1 MIGIEILIGLII
13 IAGLVA
19 LETKT
24 LKTSVMSLAGA
35 GFFFVIASFLF
46 SSIEVAIGGIV
57 TFAVVIPLFL
67 WALRRTTP
75 EDTTKRIE
83 TKNDIFVLISVI
95 AFIVV
100 LLLVFLPL
108 LDLPEL
114 VSPPPEPIE
123 GPIGLSIL
131 REVLVLL
138 AAAAGIW
145 AIIRKIGR
153 RQK

>member
-13 IAGLVA
+13 VAELVA

-57 TFAVVIPLFL
+57 AFAVVIPLFL

-75 EDTTKRIE
+75 EDTTNRIE
-83 TKNDIFVLISVI
+83 TKNDVFVLISVI